1 MIAGEADLEVSA
13 EASEV
18 VDYVQE
24 KVGEVAE

>member
-1 MIAGEADLEVSA
+1 MIAREADLEVSA

-18 VDYVQE
+18 VDYVQG